1 MTQSEREA
9 FASLEKRLQAKASP
23 GTRPGLSRLARLC
36 SRLDHPE
43 RAFQAVHVV
52 GTNGKGS
59 TASSLASILD
69 EAGLRVG
76 LYTSPHLESLGER
89 LRLDG
94 KELPLALW
102 ERGSDV
108 VLHAL
113 DSDSLLRTDPPTLFE
128 LLTALAFWLLRERE
142 CRLAVFEAGMGGR
155 LDATNLLP
163 RVVLTLVTPIA
174 DDHGDYLGKTIEAI
188 AEEKFAVLRPGV
200 TALFAGGDAILE
212 ERFLLRAQASGA
224 RGFLLSRWP
233 LYDIRCTDRGT
244 AFRLDL
250 PDPDK
255 TRDFCSP
262 LLGRHQ
268 ATNAAMAL
276 CGAHF
281 LKPFFP
287 SLDGETLVRGLSR
300 TFWPG
305 RMEILSREPIVILD
319 GGHNPHGLSA
329 TLRSVSEIWGEK
341 RRRRALFAAM
351 ADKDFLSELALFRE
365 GRWDVVFTEVP
376 NLSRGASVAT
386 LAEAA
391 KVVGLKTPLC
401 EPRLDRAFFQAREG
415 SDLLLCTGS
424 LYLVGALRSLLGTT

>member
-1 MTQSEREA
+1 MGLSEREA
-9 FASLEKRLQAKASP
+9 FASLEKRLQAEASP

-36 SRLDHPE
+36 SCLDHPE
-43 RAFQAVHVV
+43 RTFQAVHIV

-94 KELPLALW
+94 EELPLSLW

-108 VLHAL
+108 VLRAL
-113 DSDSLLRTDPPTLFE
+113 DSDPLLRIDPPTLFE
-128 LLTALAFWLLRERE
+128 LLTALAFWLLRESG

-200 TALFAGGDAILE
+200 TALFAGGDTHLE
-212 ERFLLRAQASGA
+212 ERFLRRAQASGA
-224 RGFLLSRWP
+224 RGFLLSQWP
-233 LYDIRCTDRGT
+233 LFGIRCTDRGT
-244 AFRLDL
+244 AFCLDL
-250 PDPDK
+250 SDGP
-255 TRDFCSP
+255 RDFFSP

-281 LKPFFP
+281 LKAFFP
-287 SLDGETLVRGLSR
+287 SLLDEETLARGLSR

-319 GGHNPHGLSA
+319 GGHNPHGLTA
-329 TLRSVSEIWGEK
+329 TLRSVSDIWGEE

-351 ADKDFLSELALFRE
+351 ADKDFRSELALFRE

-376 NLSRGASVAT
+376 NLSRGASVAA

-391 KVVGLKTPLC
+391 ASVGLTNFLC
-401 EPRLDRAFFQAREG
+401 EPRLDRAFSLAVEG

-424 LYLVGALRSLLGTT
+424 LYLVGALRSLLRAA